1 MPNVFFQLSSLKC
14 ILLLLCRF
22 EKIIQ
27 LFLVSCHL
35 VRVFI
40 ARIISNNPNSIHA
53 QDHTKK
59 SNIHTIIQKFISQ
72 TSISIQIELS
82 NYIIT
87 NNKIIGLAKT
97 RPAYINETMK
107 IFNKLLIPLNEC
119 HQNNI
124 VHGDIK
130 PENILISREQEP
142 ILIDFGQSVDM
153 SIPDSKYVTMGTAG
167 FMPPELNKNIYGPF
181 TDIYSLGITLY
192 ISLLC
197 KKPFILECGNIDF
210 DFNDN
215 QEDLPYKITNMI
227 VDMTDP
233 YYENR
238 PTVGMLLEDYSL
250 DEYDLK

>member
-1 MPNVFFQLSSLKC
+1 MKFYSSTGVIRLTTRGVKKKIHNIKTFYNEYESLQKLENVDGVINLLDADTNKG
-14 ILLLLCRF
+14 ILYL
-22 EKIIQ
+22 E
-27 LFLVSCHL
+27 HH
-35 VRVFI
+35 
-40 ARIISNNPNSIHA
+40 P
-53 QDHTKK
+53 QDLH
-59 SNIHTIIQKFISQ
+59 
-72 TSISIQIELS
+72 

-153 SIPDSKYVTMGTAG
+153 SIPDSKYVTMGTEG

>member
-1 MPNVFFQLSSLKC
+1 MKFYSSTGVIRLTTRGVKKKIHNIKTFYNEYESLQKLENVDGVINLLDADTNKG
-14 ILLLLCRF
+14 ILYL
-22 EKIIQ
+22 E
-27 LFLVSCHL
+27 HH
-35 VRVFI
+35 
-40 ARIISNNPNSIHA
+40 P
-53 QDHTKK
+53 QDLH
-59 SNIHTIIQKFISQ
+59 
-72 TSISIQIELS
+72 

-197 KKPFILECGNIDF
+197 KKPFILECVNIDF